1 MANISSSN
9 GLEKRPKL
17 RFPGFDE
24 PWKAEMLSD
33 FSERV
38 TRKNTKNET
47 NLPLTISSKDGLV
60 DQISY
65 FNKMVASKDIS
76 SYYLL
81 KEGEYAYN
89 KSYSVGYDFGSIKRL
104 DRYPMG
110 ALSTLYICFALKR
123 HNSDFIRAYF
133 DSLKWYREIY
143 MISAEGARNHG
154 LLNVPTEDFFQ
165 TIHYL
170 PQDTREQ
177 RKIASFI
184 ITLDRRID
192 AQQSLVK
199 SFKKYK
205 RGLLK
210 DMFPQEDATVPKLRL
225 AGFTGDWVQHNL
237 GDLMNVTSVKRIHQS
252 DWTNSGVR
260 FLRAR
265 DIVAAAKN
273 EKVSE
278 PLFISQEKYNEYS
291 EISGKVKKGDLLVTG
306 VGTIGVPMLINS
318 DEPLYFKDGNIIWFK
333 NENIID
339 GKFFYYSFVSDGIQK
354 FILESAGT
362 GTVGTY
368 TIDSGRKTPVYLPV
382 QREEQIQIGK
392 YFSQLDALIV
402 LHQRKLDILM
412 QCKNGIVQQL
422 FI

>member
-1 MANISSSN
+1 MANVSSSN

-104 DRYPMG
+104 DHYPMG

-177 RKIASFI
+177 RKIANFI

-199 SFKKYK
+199 SLKKYK
-205 RGLLK
+205 RGLLNK
-210 DMFPQEDATVPKLRL
+210 LFSNINSNIYPTVYLSEVADFLQGLTYSP
-225 AGFTGDWVQHNL
+225 
-237 GDLMNVTSVKRIHQS
+237 S
-252 DWTNSGVR
+252 D
-260 FLRAR
+260 
-265 DIVAAAKN
+265 
-273 EKVSE
+273 VS
-278 PLFISQEKYNEYS
+278 
-291 EISGKVKKGDLLVTG
+291 ISGYLVLRSSNIQNGMLSFDDCVYVDKKVDESLQVKCDDVIMCVRNGSKNLVGKTAL
-306 VGTIGVPMLINS
+306 IPPNMPMTTWGAFMMIIRSKLNDTYIFHYLNS
-318 DEPLYFKDGNIIWFK
+318 QMFFSQVFKD
-333 NENIID
+333 
-339 GKFFYYSFVSDGIQK
+339 
-354 FILESAGT
+354 T
-362 GTVGTY
+362 GTA
-368 TIDSGRKTPVYLPV
+368 TINQITKGILNECRLPLPPETERK
-382 QREEQIQIGK
+382 QISK
-392 YFSQLDALIV
+392 MLSSFDAKIQNAEKCLATLV
-402 LHQRKLDILM
+402 NLKKALL
-412 QCKNGIVQQL
+412 QQL

>member
-1 MANISSSN
+1 
-9 GLEKRPKL
+9 
-17 RFPGFDE
+17 
-24 PWKAEMLSD
+24 MLSD

-104 DRYPMG
+104 DHYPMG

-177 RKIASFI
+177 RKIANFI

-199 SFKKYK
+199 SLKKYK
-205 RGLLK
+205 RGVISALLSSK
-210 DMFPQEDATVPKLRL
+210 TNPYYSSETWKEVALCDVASGFEYGMNAAATVYDGSHKYIRITDIDDNSHLYSQDVPVSPEGQVDEKHRVRENDILFARTGASVGKSYRYQRSDGDL
-225 AGFTGDWVQHNL
+225 YYAGFL
-237 GDLMNVTSVKRIHQS
+237 IRIH
-252 DWTNSGVR
+252 V
-260 FLRAR
+260 
-265 DIVAAAKN
+265 
-273 EKVSE
+273 
-278 PLFISQEKYNEYS
+278 
-291 EISGKVKKGDLLVTG
+291 
-306 VGTIGVPMLINS
+306 NS
-318 DEPLYFKDGNIIWFK
+318 DVNCGYVFQNTLTEAYRRWVL
-333 NENIID
+333 
-339 GKFFYYSFVSDGIQK
+339 
-354 FILESAGT
+354 LESAR
-362 GTVGTY
+362 
-368 TIDSGRKTPVYLPV
+368 SGQPGINAEQYKQYRFLLPPLELQNKISTLATNLDNLICKEENLLSQIEQV
-382 QREEQIQIGK
+382 KIALLQR
-392 YFSQLDALIV
+392 
-402 LHQRKLDILM
+402 
-412 QCKNGIVQQL
+412 L

>member
-1 MANISSSN
+1 
-9 GLEKRPKL
+9 
-17 RFPGFDE
+17 
-24 PWKAEMLSD
+24 MLSD

-104 DRYPMG
+104 DHYPMG

-177 RKIASFI
+177 RKIANFI
-184 ITLDRRID
+184 ITLDRRLD

-199 SFKKYK
+199 SLKKYK
-205 RGLLK
+205 RGVISALLSSK
-210 DMFPQEDATVPKLRL
+210 TNPYYSSETWKEVALCDVASGFEYGMNAAATVYDGSHKYIRITDIDDNSHLYSQDVPVSPEGQVDEKYRVRESDILFARTGASVGKSYRYQRSDGDL
-225 AGFTGDWVQHNL
+225 YYAGFL
-237 GDLMNVTSVKRIHQS
+237 IRIH
-252 DWTNSGVR
+252 V
-260 FLRAR
+260 
-265 DIVAAAKN
+265 
-273 EKVSE
+273 
-278 PLFISQEKYNEYS
+278 
-291 EISGKVKKGDLLVTG
+291 
-306 VGTIGVPMLINS
+306 NS
-318 DEPLYFKDGNIIWFK
+318 DVNCGYVFQNTLTEAYRRWVL
-333 NENIID
+333 
-339 GKFFYYSFVSDGIQK
+339 
-354 FILESAGT
+354 LESAR
-362 GTVGTY
+362 
-368 TIDSGRKTPVYLPV
+368 SGQPGINAEQYKQYRFLLPPLELQNKISTLATNLDNLICKEENLLSQIEQV
-382 QREEQIQIGK
+382 KIALLQR
-392 YFSQLDALIV
+392 
-402 LHQRKLDILM
+402 
-412 QCKNGIVQQL
+412 L